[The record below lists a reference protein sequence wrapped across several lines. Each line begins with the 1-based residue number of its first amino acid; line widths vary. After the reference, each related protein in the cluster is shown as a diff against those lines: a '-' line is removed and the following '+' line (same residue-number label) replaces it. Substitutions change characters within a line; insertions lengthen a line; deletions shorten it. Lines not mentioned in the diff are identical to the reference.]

1 MDDARVRHSF
11 AFFPSFARDY
21 LKPGING
28 VAIVK
33 VKSNFLQY
41 KNTPDMPVSRK
52 YPPAGTQS
60 IVRTILVLKTLALRK
75 EIGWRLTDLAAHCNL
90 DNATTYRIV
99 ACLTTERLAQQRPSD
114 RRYVPGPLLFEL
126 ALAVPAYNNFASALR
141 PELLRLARRLDCI
154 VFLYLRSGN
163 ESICIERVG
172 SAPVQPLTV
181 VGTRRPMA
189 GSMAGIAM
197 LLPLPRKEQQA
208 LIAEVRNHPPM
219 AERAPSY
226 RNILQRSRRH
236 GFGVNRGDVVPG
248 LAGLAVPITDAG
260 GWPFAAIGIMGPTTT
275 FAASRLNRMGESLRE
290 EARRIGHEHARLIKY
305 LQFPGDGKNSNKLKQ

>member
-1 MDDARVRHSF
+1 MPTRSPAR
-11 AFFPSFARDY
+11 
-21 LKPGING
+21 NT
-28 VAIVK
+28 
-33 VKSNFLQY
+33 
-41 KNTPDMPVSRK
+41 TPDNAV
-52 YPPAGTQS
+52 PAGTQS
-60 IVRTILVLKTLALRK
+60 ITRTILVLKTLALRK

-99 ACLTTERLAQQRPSD
+99 ACLAAERLVQQRASD

-126 ALAVPAYNNFASALR
+126 SLAVPAYNSFAIALR
-141 PELLRLARRLDCI
+141 PELLRIARRLDCI
-154 VFLYLRSGN
+154 AFLYLRSGN

-197 LLPLPRKEQQA
+197 LLPLPRREQQA
-208 LIAEVRNHPPM
+208 LIAEVRSHPPM

-226 RNILQRSRRH
+226 RKILERSRRH

-248 LAGLAVPITDAG
+248 LAGLAVPIMNAEG
-260 GWPFAAIGIMGPTTT
+260 RPFAALGIMGPTAM
-275 FAASRLNRMGESLRE
+275 FAGERLSRLGEAIRGEGWRIARDHADLIRDLHSPGEAKKGNR
-290 EARRIGHEHARLIKY
+290 
-305 LQFPGDGKNSNKLKQ
+305 LKK

>member
-1 MDDARVRHSF
+1 MADARGRHSF
-11 AFFPSFARDY
+11 AFLPGFSRDY
-21 LKPGING
+21 LKPGSNG
-28 VAIVK
+28 VAIVG
-33 VKSNFLQY
+33 VKSNFLQC
-41 KNTPDMPVSRK
+41 KNTPDMLASRK

-60 IVRTILVLKTLALRK
+60 IARTILVLKTLALRK
-75 EIGWRLTDLAAHCNL
+75 EIGWRLTDLASHCNL

-154 VFLYLRSGN
+154 VFLYLRSGS

-197 LLPLPRKEQQA
+197 LLSLPRKEQQA

-226 RNILQRSRRH
+226 RKILQRSRRH

-260 GWPFAAIGIMGPTTT
+260 GWPFAAIGIMGPTAT

-290 EARRIGHEHARLIKY
+290 EARRIGHEHARLIKD